1 MKYLIILSAALLLA
15 ACSDPYR
22 NLYDGI
28 QSNKDAKRSPTER
41 AVSPAPSYD
50 EYKKEVEGKPKE

>member
-1 MKYLIILSAALLLA
+1 MKSALILVSALSLV

-22 NLYDGI
+22 NLYQGI
-28 QSNKDAKRSPTER
+28 KGSNDAKRTPTER

-50 EYKKEVEGKPKE
+50 TYRKEREQQR